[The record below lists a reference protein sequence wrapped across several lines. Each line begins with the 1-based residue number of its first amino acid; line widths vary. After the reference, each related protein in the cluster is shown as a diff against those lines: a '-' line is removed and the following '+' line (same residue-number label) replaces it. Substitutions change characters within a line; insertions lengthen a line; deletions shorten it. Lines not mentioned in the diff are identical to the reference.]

1 MADAATGAHG
11 GGGHA
16 VIVADGTGASAVE
29 AEAEAEVTSAAEPEG
44 FSGAMTGGSPSHARR
59 DATGGPTAA
68 RNTRLRIRFMF
79 ISGQ

>member
-16 VIVADGTGASAVE
+16 VIVADGAGASGV
-29 AEAEAEVTSAAEPEG
+29 EAEAEVTSAAELEG

-59 DATGGPTAA
+59 DATGPTAA